1 MDDAV
6 ILVGGRGKR
15 LGKLTNKI
23 PKPLIKIG
31 DKFFLDILIK
41 KILIYN
47 FKHIYFLCSYKKEK
61 FFKKYHNKK
70 IENTKLICID
80 EGNQK
85 DTGGGLIKLKNKIK
99 NNFYLL
105 NGDTIFNIN
114 IIKLAN
120 FKNKNTICKIALTK
134 NNNYKNNKKINNIRL
149 KKSNLICFSKNKTN
163 LMNGGIYYFNK
174 KIFKY
179 LSFKK
184 ISLENDIIHKL
195 ILEKKVEGFYS
206 NKKFIDIG
214 TPKKINFLLKNK
226 NYLYK

>member
-1 MDDAV
+1 MNDAV
-6 ILVGGRGKR
+6 ILVGGRGRR

-31 DKFFLDILIK
+31 DKIFLDILIK
-41 KILIYN
+41 KILMYN
-47 FKHIYFLCSYKKEK
+47 FKRIYFLCSYQKEK
-61 FFKKYHNKK
+61 FFKRYHNKK
-70 IENTKLICID
+70 IGNTKLICID

-99 NNFYLL
+99 KNFYLF
-105 NGDTIFNIN
+105 NGDTIFNMN
-114 IIKLAN
+114 IIKLTN

-134 NNNYKNNKKINNIRL
+134 NNNYKNNKKINNIKL
-149 KKSNLICFSKNKTN
+149 IKSNLICFSQKKTN

-195 ILEKKVEGFYS
+195 ILKKKVEGFYS